1 MSGPN
6 LQELMLLYLA
16 DALDEQEHALV
27 KSRLAAGDPEAV
39 EALREARELFA
50 SLPVSLEPVEPGP
63 EVFDALMR
71 QAEAGQLR
79 GEATAKPQN
88 TRRPSQSK
96 PKSSVASSVPVAS
109 PAPAPSRGNWVF
121 TVGIAAGFAIVA
133 SAAVFF
139 LARWDAQSQLKRVA
153 DEAAHLRQQVE
164 TQANQIDEQS
174 GQIATQ
180 RDQLAEQRGT
190 LTEQAERIQAQQERL
205 AAQAAEVERVAFS
218 VQAQRA
224 VTDELRTLF
233 AGQRNDLM
241 VLMRR
246 EEEVNRVLSLLSA
259 PRLEAYILA
268 GTDSAPDAA
277 GRMFYDPQTGRLRLT
292 IDGLDPVAAGQT
304 YQAWFVLDD
313 GAGGPVSLGVF
324 NTNNAGEVVFEATL
338 DATPEQIALA
348 AVSVEPAG
356 GVPAPTG
363 AIVIAGGAQ

>member
-16 DALDEQEHALV
+16 DALEEREHALV
-27 KSRLAAGDPEAV
+27 KSRLAAGDREAV

-50 SLPVSLEPVEPGP
+50 SLPVALDPVEPGP

-79 GEATAKPQN
+79 GDVSAAPPK
-88 TRRPSQSK
+88 TRRP
-96 PKSSVASSVPVAS
+96 AETHR
-109 PAPAPSRGNWVF
+109 PAPAAPAPPATRSGGWVF
-121 TVGIAAGFAIVA
+121 TLAAAAGFAIAA
-133 SAAVFF
+133 SAVVFF
-139 LARWDAQSQLKRVA
+139 LARWDAQSQLQRVQ
-153 DEAAHLRQQVE
+153 DEAADLRRQV
-164 TQANQIDEQS
+164 QAQADRLDAQS
-174 GQIATQ
+174 GQIDAQ
-180 RDQLAEQRGT
+180 REQLAAQDGVI
-190 LTEQAERIQAQQERL
+190 TEQAEQIRAQGDRL
-205 AAQAAEVERVAFS
+205 ADQGAQLERVAFS

-233 AGQRNDLM
+233 ANQRNDLM

-246 EEEVNRVLSLLSA
+246 EEEVSRVLSLLSA
-259 PRLEAYILA
+259 PRLEAYVLA

-277 GRMFYDPQTGRLRLT
+277 GRMFFDPQTGRLRLT
-292 IDGLDPVAAGQT
+292 VDGLDPAEAGRT

-313 GAGGPVSLGVF
+313 GAGAPVSLGVF
-324 NTNNAGEVVFEATL
+324 NTNNDGEVVFEATL
-338 DATPEQIALA
+338 DATPDQIALA

>member
-1 MSGPN
+1 MNGPN

-16 DALDEQEHALV
+16 DALEEREHALV

-50 SLPVSLEPVEPGP
+50 SLPVALDPVEPGP

-79 GEATAKPQN
+79 GDVSAAPPT
-88 TRRPSQSK
+88 TRRPAETHR
-96 PKSSVASSVPVAS
+96 PAP
-109 PAPAPSRGNWVF
+109 PAPATPATPATRSGGWVF
-121 TVGIAAGFAIVA
+121 TLAAAAGFAIAA
-133 SAAVFF
+133 SAVVFF
-139 LARWDAQSQLKRVA
+139 LARWDAQSQLQRVQ
-153 DEAAHLRQQVE
+153 DEAADLRRQV
-164 TQANQIDEQS
+164 QA
-174 GQIATQ
+174 
-180 RDQLAEQRGT
+180 
-190 LTEQAERIQAQQERL
+190 QAERLDAQSDQIDAQREQL
-205 AAQAAEVERVAFS
+205 AAQDGVITGQAEQIRAQGDRIADQGAELERVAFS

-233 AGQRNDLM
+233 ANQRNDLM

-246 EEEVNRVLSLLSA
+246 EEEVSRVLSLLSA
-259 PRLEAYILA
+259 PRLEAYVLA

-277 GRMFYDPQTGRLRLT
+277 GRMFFDPQTGRLRLT
-292 IDGLDPVAAGQT
+292 IDGLDPAEAGRT

-313 GAGGPVSLGVF
+313 GAGAPVSLGVF

-338 DATPEQIALA
+338 DATPDQIALA